1 MELVT
6 LNESVQPCRI
16 VIMEK
21 TGGPQH
27 YRLVDAHVRVVG
39 LHSVLETS
47 GVEIGAVDEDLIVD
61 SLLINAS
68 GRLDKPE
75 RFEPAL
81 QSS

>member
-1 MELVT
+1 MIEEFCV
-6 LNESVQPCRI
+6 
-16 VIMEK
+16 
-21 TGGPQH
+21 
-27 YRLVDAHVRVVG
+27 VVG
-39 LHSVLETS
+39 VFLGTPMPGDDVVGGAGDQETL
-47 GVEIGAVDEDLIVD
+47 GVEVGAVDEDLILD

>member
-1 MELVT
+1 MAGVSSHDKAL
-6 LNESVQPCRI
+6 
-16 VIMEK
+16 
-21 TGGPQH
+21 
-27 YRLVDAHVRVVG
+27 
-39 LHSVLETS
+39 
-47 GVEIGAVDEDLIVD
+47 GVEVGAVDEDLIVD